1 VSESATPL
9 YRASVLFYGDD
20 FTGATDNAAQY
31 ARHGLQTRLF
41 FSHPGMA
48 ALQEAAAQCDVVG
61 IAGTARS
68 LAPEAMREELLPV
81 LHAFA
86 QLQVPWVQYKC
97 CSTFDSAEHTGSLG
111 YAIRLMKEVWPDC
124 FVPVHSA
131 APEFGRYTLF
141 GHHFARAGNEVYR
154 LDQHPVMSV
163 HPVTPMHES
172 ELAKVLLTQG
182 FQTECLLDVRQLD
195 RYPASPEHLTTLLAR
210 HNSAVVDG
218 YTQQQVVTAAAAL
231 WRLSQQRQVC
241 AMAAQGLAHGLGQHL
256 RESQRTQ
263 QQATKQQLLPTDRL
277 LVLSG
282 SCSALS
288 AAQIDHAEQAGFVCL
303 RLSNDALLQ
312 TQDALLDDVQTT
324 VLKALSAG
332 QSVVVFTAHG
342 PDDAHTQTLREQTHD
357 WPAGQLTQRIGACF
371 AKLAD
376 AAFRHTD
383 LIRLV
388 VAGGDSSSYTMRAL
402 GAEALQIKASH
413 FAQNAHFAR
422 LLSAKAHIHGIEVLL
437 KGGQVGGA
445 QLYSLALK
453 GFES

>member
-1 VSESATPL
+1 MAKPP

-20 FTGATDNAAQY
+20 FTGAADNAAQY

-41 FSHPGMA
+41 FHHPGIA
-48 ALQEAAAQCDVVG
+48 ALQEAADQCDVVG

-68 LAPEAMREELLPV
+68 LHPEDMREELLPV
-81 LHAFA
+81 LQAFA
-86 QLQVPWVQYKC
+86 KLKIPWVQYKC
-97 CSTFDSAEHTGSLG
+97 CSTFDSAAHTGSLG

-141 GHHFARAGNEVYR
+141 GHHFARAGSEIYR
-154 LDQHPVMSV
+154 LDKHPVMSV

-172 ELAKVLLTQG
+172 ELSKVLSTQG
-182 FQTECLLDVRQLD
+182 FQTDYLLDVRQLD
-195 RYPASPEHLTTLLAR
+195 QHQTDPELLTNKLASLH
-210 HNSAVVDG
+210 SAVVDG

-231 WRLSQQRQVC
+231 WQLSQQRQVC

-256 RESQRTQ
+256 RESHSTQ
-263 QQATKQQLLPTDRL
+263 LQIPKQQLLPTDRL

-288 AAQIDHAEQAGFVCL
+288 AAQIDHAEQAGFACL

-312 TQDALLDDVQTT
+312 THDALLDAVLNPM
-324 VLKALSAG
+324 LKALSAG

-342 PDDAHTQTLREQTHD
+342 PHDAHTKALREQTHH
-357 WPAGQLTQRIGACF
+357 WPAGQLTQRIGTCF

-376 AAFRHTD
+376 TAFKHTG
-383 LIRLV
+383 LTRLV
-388 VAGGDSSSYTMRAL
+388 VAGGDSSSFTMRAL

-413 FAQNAHFAR
+413 FTQNAHFAE
-422 LLSAKAHIHGIEVLL
+422 LVSAKAHIHGKEVLL
-437 KGGQVGGA
+437 KGGQVGNE
-445 QLYSLALK
+445 QLYRLALD
-453 GFES
+453 GFDH

>member
-1 VSESATPL
+1 MAKPP

-20 FTGATDNAAQY
+20 FTGASDNAAQY
-31 ARHGLQTRLF
+31 ARHGLHTRLF
-41 FSHPGMA
+41 VSHPGLA
-48 ALQEAAAQCDVVG
+48 ALQQAAAECDVVG

-68 LAPEAMREELLPV
+68 LSPEAMREELLPV
-81 LHAFA
+81 LQAFA

-97 CSTFDSAEHTGSLG
+97 CSTFDSAAHTGSLG
-111 YAIRLMKEVWPDC
+111 YAIQLMKEVWPNC

-141 GHHFARAGNEVYR
+141 GHHFARAGSEVYR

-182 FQTECLLDVRQLD
+182 FQTDHLLDVRQLD
-195 RYPASPEHLTTLLAR
+195 QHQTSPEHLTKMLAS
-210 HNSAVVDG
+210 HHSAVVDG

-231 WRLSQQRQVC
+231 WRLSQQRQIC
-241 AMAAQGLAHGLGQHL
+241 AMAAQGLAHGLGQYL

-263 QQATKQQLLPTDRL
+263 LEAPKQQLLPTDRL

-303 RLSNDALLQ
+303 RLSNY
-312 TQDALLDDVQTT
+312 ALLDDVQTRM
-324 VLKALSAG
+324 LKALSAG
-332 QSVVVFTAHG
+332 QSVVVFTARG
-342 PDDAHTQTLREQTHD
+342 REQSHD

-376 AAFRHTD
+376 AAFKHTT
-383 LIRLV
+383 LTRLV

-413 FAQNAHFAR
+413 FAQNAHFAG
-422 LLSAKAHIHGIEVLL
+422 LVSAKAHIHGKEVLL
-437 KGGQVGGA
+437 KGGQVGDA
-445 QLYSLALK
+445 QLYSLVLK
-453 GFES
+453 GFNS

>member
-1 VSESATPL
+1 MATPP

-20 FTGATDNAAQY
+20 FTGASDNAAQY

-41 FSHPGMA
+41 FNHPGMA

-68 LAPEAMREELLPV
+68 LHPEAMREELLPV
-81 LHAFA
+81 LQAFA

-97 CSTFDSAEHTGSLG
+97 CSTFDSAAHTGSLG
-111 YAIRLMKEVWPDC
+111 YAIGLMKEVWPDC

-154 LDQHPVMSV
+154 LDKHPVMSV

-182 FQTECLLDVRQLD
+182 FQTDHVLDVRQLD
-195 RYPASPEHLTTLLAR
+195 QHQTAPELLTKMLASH
-210 HNSAVVDG
+210 HSAVVDG

-231 WRLSQQRQVC
+231 WRLSQQRQIC

-263 QQATKQQLLPTDRL
+263 LQAPKQQLLPTDRL

-303 RLSNDALLQ
+303 RLSNDASL
-312 TQDALLDDVQTT
+312 DAVQTRM
-324 VLKALSAG
+324 LKALSAG
-332 QSVVVFTAHG
+332 QSVVVFTARG
-342 PDDAHTQTLREQTHD
+342 REQTHD
-357 WPAGQLTQRIGACF
+357 WPAGQLVQRIGACF

-376 AAFRHTD
+376 AALRQTA
-383 LIRLV
+383 LTRLV

-413 FAQNAHFAR
+413 FAQNAHFAA
-422 LLSAKAHIHGIEVLL
+422 LVSAKSHIHGKEVLL
-437 KGGQVGGA
+437 KGGQVGDA
-445 QLYSLALK
+445 QLYSLVLK
-453 GFES
+453 GFSS

>member
-1 VSESATPL
+1 MATPP

-20 FTGATDNAAQY
+20 FTGASDNAAQY
-31 ARHGLQTRLF
+31 ARHGLQTQLF
-41 FSHPGMA
+41 FNHPGMA

-68 LAPEAMREELLPV
+68 LHTEAMREELLPV
-81 LHAFA
+81 LQAFA

-97 CSTFDSAEHTGSLG
+97 CSTFDSAAHTGSLG
-111 YAIRLMKEVWPDC
+111 YAIGLMKEVWPDC
-124 FVPVHSA
+124 FIPVHSA
-131 APEFGRYTLF
+131 TPEFGRYTLF

-154 LDQHPVMSV
+154 LDKHPVMSV

-182 FQTECLLDVRQLD
+182 FQTDHVLDVRQLD
-195 RYPASPEHLTTLLAR
+195 QHQTAPELLTKMLASH
-210 HNSAVVDG
+210 HSAVVDG

-231 WRLSQQRQVC
+231 WRLTQQRQIC
-241 AMAAQGLAHGLGQHL
+241 AMSAQGLAHGLGQYL
-256 RESQRTQ
+256 RESQHTQ
-263 QQATKQQLLPTDRL
+263 FEAPKQQLLPTDRL

-288 AAQIDHAEQAGFVCL
+288 AAQIDHAEQAGFICL
-303 RLSNDALLQ
+303 RLSNDALL
-312 TQDALLDDVQTT
+312 DDVQTRM
-324 VLKALSAG
+324 LNALSAG
-332 QSVVVFTAHG
+332 QSVVVFTARG
-342 PDDAHTQTLREQTHD
+342 REQSHD

-376 AAFRHTD
+376 AAFNHTA
-383 LIRLV
+383 LSRLV

-413 FAQNAHFAR
+413 FAQNAHFAA
-422 LLSAKAHIHGIEVLL
+422 LVSAKAHIHGKEVLL
-437 KGGQVGGA
+437 KGGQVGDA
-445 QLYSLALK
+445 QLYSLVLK
-453 GFES
+453 GFSS

>member
-1 VSESATPL
+1 MATPP

-20 FTGATDNAAQY
+20 FTGASDNAAQY
-31 ARHGLQTRLF
+31 ARHGLQTRMF

-61 IAGTARS
+61 IAGIARS
-68 LAPEAMREELLPV
+68 LHPKAMREELLPV
-81 LHAFA
+81 LQAFA

-97 CSTFDSAEHTGSLG
+97 CSTFDSAVHTGSLG
-111 YAIRLMKEVWPDC
+111 YAIGLMKKVWPDC

-154 LDQHPVMSV
+154 LDKHPVMSV

-182 FQTECLLDVRQLD
+182 FQTDHVLDVRQLD
-195 RYPASPEHLTTLLAR
+195 QHQTAPEHLTKMLAN
-210 HNSAVVDG
+210 HHSAVVDG
-218 YTQQQVVTAAAAL
+218 YTQQHVVTAAAAL
-231 WRLSQQRQVC
+231 WRLSQQRQIC
-241 AMAAQGLAHGLGQHL
+241 AMAAQGLAHGLGQYL
-256 RESQRTQ
+256 SNTQ
-263 QQATKQQLLPTDRL
+263 SPDQQAPKQKLLPTDRL

-312 TQDALLDDVQTT
+312 THDAVLDDVQTR
-324 VLKALSAG
+324 VLNALSAR

-342 PDDAHTQTLREQTHD
+342 PDDAHTHTLREQTHD
-357 WPAGQLTQRIGACF
+357 WPAGQLAQRIGTCF

-376 AAFRHTD
+376 TAFKHTG
-383 LIRLV
+383 LTRLV

-413 FAQNAHFAR
+413 FAQNAHFAA
-422 LLSAKAHIHGIEVLL
+422 LVSAKAHIHGKEVLL
-437 KGGQVGGA
+437 KGGQVGNE
-445 QLYSLALK
+445 QLYRLALD
-453 GFES
+453 GFDH

>member
-1 VSESATPL
+1 MATPP

-20 FTGATDNAAQY
+20 FTGASDNAAQY
-31 ARHGLQTRLF
+31 ARHGLQTQLF
-41 FSHPGMA
+41 FNHPGMA

-68 LAPEAMREELLPV
+68 LHTEAMREELLPV
-81 LHAFA
+81 LQAFA

-97 CSTFDSAEHTGSLG
+97 CSTFDSAAHTGSLG
-111 YAIRLMKEVWPDC
+111 YAIGLMKEVWPDC

-154 LDQHPVMSV
+154 LDKHPVMSV

-182 FQTECLLDVRQLD
+182 FQTDHVLDVRQLD
-195 RYPASPEHLTTLLAR
+195 QHQTSPEHLTKMLAS
-210 HNSAVVDG
+210 HHSAVVDG

-231 WRLSQQRQVC
+231 WRLTQQRQIC
-241 AMAAQGLAHGLGQHL
+241 AMSAQGLAHGLGQYL
-256 RESQRTQ
+256 RESQHTQ
-263 QQATKQQLLPTDRL
+263 FEAPKQQLLPTDRL

-288 AAQIDHAEQAGFVCL
+288 AAQIDHAEQAGFICL
-303 RLSNDALLQ
+303 RLSNDALL
-312 TQDALLDDVQTT
+312 DDVQTRM
-324 VLKALSAG
+324 LNALSAG
-332 QSVVVFTAHG
+332 QSVVVFTARG
-342 PDDAHTQTLREQTHD
+342 REQSHD

-376 AAFRHTD
+376 AAFKHTA
-383 LIRLV
+383 LSRLV

-413 FAQNAHFAR
+413 FAKNAHFAA
-422 LLSAKAHIHGIEVLL
+422 LVSAKAHIHGKEVLL
-437 KGGQVGGA
+437 KGGQVGDA
-445 QLYSLALK
+445 QLYSLVLK
-453 GFES
+453 GFSS

>member
-1 VSESATPL
+1 
-9 YRASVLFYGDD
+9 VLFYGDD
-20 FTGATDNAAQY
+20 FTGASDNAAQY

-41 FSHPGMA
+41 FNHPGMA
-48 ALQEAAAQCDVVG
+48 ALQQAATECDVVG

-68 LAPEAMREELLPV
+68 LSPEAMREELLPV
-81 LHAFA
+81 LQAFA

-97 CSTFDSAEHTGSLG
+97 CSTFDSAVHTGSLG
-111 YAIRLMKEVWPDC
+111 YAIGLMKEVWPDC

-141 GHHFARAGNEVYR
+141 GHHFARAGSEVYR

-172 ELAKVLLTQG
+172 ELAKVLSTQG
-182 FQTECLLDVRQLD
+182 FQTDHVLDVRQLD
-195 RYPASPEHLTTLLAR
+195 QHQTAPEHLTKMLAS

-231 WRLSQQRQVC
+231 WRLSQQRQIC

-256 RESQRTQ
+256 RESQHTQ
-263 QQATKQQLLPTDRL
+263 LEAPKQHLLPTDRL

-303 RLSNDALLQ
+303 RLSNDASL
-312 TQDALLDDVQTT
+312 DAVKTRM
-324 VLKALSAG
+324 LKALSAG
-332 QSVVVFTAHG
+332 QSVVVFTARGH
-342 PDDAHTQTLREQTHD
+342 EQTHD
-357 WPAGQLTQRIGACF
+357 WPAGQLVQHIGACF

-376 AAFRHTD
+376 AALRQTA
-383 LIRLV
+383 LTRLV

-413 FAQNAHFAR
+413 FAQNAHFAA
-422 LLSAKAHIHGIEVLL
+422 LVSAKSHIHGKEVLL
-437 KGGQVGGA
+437 KGGQVGDA

-453 GFES
+453 GFSS

>member
-1 VSESATPL
+1 MATPP

-20 FTGATDNAAQY
+20 FTGASDNAAQY

-41 FSHPGMA
+41 FNHPGMA

-68 LAPEAMREELLPV
+68 LSPEAMREELLPV
-81 LHAFA
+81 LQAFA

-97 CSTFDSAEHTGSLG
+97 CSTFDSAAHTGSLG
-111 YAIRLMKEVWPDC
+111 YAIGLMKEVWPDC

-141 GHHFARAGNEVYR
+141 GHHFARAGSEVYR

-182 FQTECLLDVRQLD
+182 FQTEHLLDVRQLD
-195 RYPASPEHLTTLLAR
+195 QHQTSPEHLTKMLAS

-218 YTQQQVVTAAAAL
+218 YTQQQVLTAAAAL
-231 WRLSQQRQVC
+231 WRLSQQRQIC
-241 AMAAQGLAHGLGQHL
+241 AMSAQGLAHGLGQHL
-256 RESQRTQ
+256 RESHHTQ
-263 QQATKQQLLPTDRL
+263 LQAPKQQLLPTDRL

-303 RLSNDALLQ
+303 RLSNDAS
-312 TQDALLDDVQTT
+312 LDDVQTRM
-324 VLKALSAG
+324 LKALSAG

-342 PDDAHTQTLREQTHD
+342 REQTHD
-357 WPAGQLTQRIGACF
+357 WPAGQLVQRIGAYF

-376 AAFRHTD
+376 AAFMHTA
-383 LIRLV
+383 LSRLV

-413 FAQNAHFAR
+413 FAQNAHFAE
-422 LLSAKAHIHGIEVLL
+422 LVSAKAHIHGKEVLL
-437 KGGQVGGA
+437 KGGQVGDA
-445 QLYSLALK
+445 QLYSLVLK
-453 GFES
+453 GFNS

>member
-1 VSESATPL
+1 MATPP

-20 FTGATDNAAQY
+20 FTGASDNAAQY

-41 FSHPGMA
+41 FNHPGMA

-68 LAPEAMREELLPV
+68 LSPEAMREELLPV
-81 LHAFA
+81 LQAFA

-97 CSTFDSAEHTGSLG
+97 CSTFDSAAHTGSLG
-111 YAIRLMKEVWPDC
+111 YAIGLMKEVWPDC

-141 GHHFARAGNEVYR
+141 GHHFARAANEVYR

-182 FQTECLLDVRQLD
+182 FQTDHVLDVRQLD
-195 RYPASPEHLTTLLAR
+195 QHQTSPEHLTKVLAS
-210 HNSAVVDG
+210 HHSAVVDG
-218 YTQQQVVTAAAAL
+218 YTQLQVVTAAAAL
-231 WRLSQQRQVC
+231 WRLSQQRQIC

-256 RESQRTQ
+256 RESHHTQ
-263 QQATKQQLLPTDRL
+263 LQAPKQQLLPTDRL

-303 RLSNDALLQ
+303 RLSNDAS
-312 TQDALLDDVQTT
+312 LDDVQTRM
-324 VLKALSAG
+324 LNALSAG
-332 QSVVVFTAHG
+332 QSVVVFTARGH
-342 PDDAHTQTLREQTHD
+342 EQTHD
-357 WPAGQLTQRIGACF
+357 WPAGQLVQRIGVCF

-376 AAFRHTD
+376 AAFKHTD
-383 LIRLV
+383 LTRLV

-402 GAEALQIKASH
+402 GAEALHIKASH
-413 FAQNAHFAR
+413 FTQNAHFAE
-422 LLSAKAHIHGIEVLL
+422 LVSAKAHIHGKEVLL
-437 KGGQVGGA
+437 KGGQVGDA
-445 QLYSLALK
+445 QLYSLVLE
-453 GFES
+453 GFDN

>member
-1 VSESATPL
+1 MATPP

-20 FTGATDNAAQY
+20 FTGASDNAAQY
-31 ARHGLQTRLF
+31 ARHGLHTRLF
-41 FSHPGMA
+41 VSHPGLA

-68 LAPEAMREELLPV
+68 LHPEAMREELLPV
-81 LHAFA
+81 LQAFA

-97 CSTFDSAEHTGSLG
+97 CSTFDSAAHTGSLG
-111 YAIRLMKEVWPDC
+111 YAIGLMKEVWPDC

-141 GHHFARAGNEVYR
+141 GHHFARAGSEVYR
-154 LDQHPVMSV
+154 LDKHPVMSV
-163 HPVTPMHES
+163 HPVTPMDES

-182 FQTECLLDVRQLD
+182 FQTDHVLDVRQLD
-195 RYPASPEHLTTLLAR
+195 QHHTAPEHLTKMLAK
-210 HNSAVVDG
+210 HHSAVVDG

-231 WRLSQQRQVC
+231 WRLSQQRQIC
-241 AMAAQGLAHGLGQHL
+241 AMAAQGLAHGLGQYL
-256 RESQRTQ
+256 RESQRIQ
-263 QQATKQQLLPTDRL
+263 LEAPKQHLLPTDRL

-303 RLSNDALLQ
+303 RLSS
-312 TQDALLDDVQTT
+312 DALLDDVQTQM
-324 VLKALSAG
+324 LKALSAG
-332 QSVVVFTAHG
+332 HSVVVFTARG
-342 PDDAHTQTLREQTHD
+342 REHTHD

-376 AAFRHTD
+376 AAFRQTA
-383 LIRLV
+383 LTRLV

-413 FAQNAHFAR
+413 FAQNAHFAG
-422 LLSAKAHIHGIEVLL
+422 LVSAKAHIHGKEVLL
-437 KGGQVGGA
+437 KGGQVGDA
-445 QLYSLALK
+445 QLYQVALQ
-453 GFES
+453 GFSH

>member
-1 VSESATPL
+1 VSEIATPP

-20 FTGATDNAAQY
+20 FTGASDNAAQY

-41 FSHPGMA
+41 FNHPGMA

-68 LAPEAMREELLPV
+68 LSPEAMREELLPV
-81 LHAFA
+81 LQAFA

-97 CSTFDSAEHTGSLG
+97 CSTFDSAAHTGSLG
-111 YAIRLMKEVWPDC
+111 YAIGLMKEVWPDS

-141 GHHFARAGNEVYR
+141 GHHFARAGSEVYR

-182 FQTECLLDVRQLD
+182 FQTNHVLDVRQLD
-195 RYPASPEHLTTLLAR
+195 QHQTSPEHLTKMLAS

-231 WRLSQQRQVC
+231 WRLSQQRQIC

-256 RESQRTQ
+256 RESHHTQ
-263 QQATKQQLLPTDRL
+263 LQAPKQQLLPTDRL

-288 AAQIDHAEQAGFVCL
+288 AAQIDHAEQTGFVCL
-303 RLSNDALLQ
+303 RLSNDAS
-312 TQDALLDDVQTT
+312 LDDVQTRM
-324 VLKALSAG
+324 LKALSAG
-332 QSVVVFTAHG
+332 QSVVVFTARGH
-342 PDDAHTQTLREQTHD
+342 EQTHD
-357 WPAGQLTQRIGACF
+357 WPASQLVQRIGACF

-376 AAFRHTD
+376 AAFKHTA
-383 LIRLV
+383 LSRLV

-402 GAEALQIKASH
+402 GAEALHIKASH
-413 FAQNAHFAR
+413 FAQNAHFAE
-422 LLSAKAHIHGIEVLL
+422 LVSAKAHIHGKEVLL
-437 KGGQVGGA
+437 KGGQVGDA
-445 QLYSLALK
+445 QLYSLVLE
-453 GFES
+453 GFDN

>member
-1 VSESATPL
+1 MSEMATPPC
-9 YRASVLFYGDD
+9 RASVLFYGDD
-20 FTGATDNAAQY
+20 FTGASDDAAQY
-31 ARHGLQTRLF
+31 ARHGLHTRLF
-41 FSHPGMA
+41 VSHPGLA

-68 LAPEAMREELLPV
+68 LHPEAMREELLPV
-81 LHAFA
+81 LQAFA

-97 CSTFDSAEHTGSLG
+97 CSTFDSAAHTGSLG
-111 YAIRLMKEVWPDC
+111 YAIGLMKEVWPDC

-141 GHHFARAGNEVYR
+141 GHHFARAGSEVYR
-154 LDQHPVMSV
+154 LDKHPVMSV
-163 HPVTPMHES
+163 HPVTPMDES

-182 FQTECLLDVRQLD
+182 FQTDHVLDVRQLD
-195 RYPASPEHLTTLLAR
+195 QHHTDPEHLTKMLAK
-210 HNSAVVDG
+210 HHSAVVDG

-231 WRLSQQRQVC
+231 WRLSQQRQIC
-241 AMAAQGLAHGLGQHL
+241 AMAAQGLAHGLGQYL
-256 RESQRTQ
+256 RESQRIQ
-263 QQATKQQLLPTDRL
+263 LEAPKQHLLPTDRL

-303 RLSNDALLQ
+303 RLSS
-312 TQDALLDDVQTT
+312 DALLDDVQTQM
-324 VLKALSAG
+324 LKALSAG
-332 QSVVVFTAHG
+332 QSVVVFTARG
-342 PDDAHTQTLREQTHD
+342 REHTHD

-376 AAFRHTD
+376 AAFRQTA
-383 LIRLV
+383 LTRLV

-413 FAQNAHFAR
+413 FAQNAHFAG
-422 LLSAKAHIHGIEVLL
+422 LVSAKAHIHGKEVLL
-437 KGGQVGGA
+437 KGGQVGDA
-445 QLYSLALK
+445 QLYQVALQ
-453 GFES
+453 GFSH

>member
-1 VSESATPL
+1 MATPP

-20 FTGATDNAAQY
+20 FTGASDNAAQY

-68 LAPEAMREELLPV
+68 LHPEAMREELLPV
-81 LHAFA
+81 LQAFA

-97 CSTFDSAEHTGSLG
+97 CSTFDSAVHTGSLG
-111 YAIRLMKEVWPDC
+111 YAIGLMKEVWPDC

-141 GHHFARAGNEVYR
+141 GHHFARAGSEVYR

-182 FQTECLLDVRQLD
+182 FQTDHVLDVRQLD
-195 RYPASPEHLTTLLAR
+195 QHQTAPELLTKMLASH
-210 HNSAVVDG
+210 HSAVVDG

-231 WRLSQQRQVC
+231 WRLSQQRQIC
-241 AMAAQGLAHGLGQHL
+241 AMSAQGLAHGLGQHL
-256 RESQRTQ
+256 RESHHTQ
-263 QQATKQQLLPTDRL
+263 LQAPKQQLLPTERL

-303 RLSNDALLQ
+303 RLSNDASL
-312 TQDALLDDVQTT
+312 DAVQTRM
-324 VLKALSAG
+324 LKALSAG
-332 QSVVVFTAHG
+332 QSVVVFTARG
-342 PDDAHTQTLREQTHD
+342 REQSHD
-357 WPAGQLTQRIGACF
+357 WPAGQLVQHIGACF

-376 AAFRHTD
+376 AALRQTA
-383 LIRLV
+383 LTRLV

-413 FAQNAHFAR
+413 FAQNAHFAA
-422 LLSAKAHIHGIEVLL
+422 LVSAKSHIHGKEVLL
-437 KGGQVGGA
+437 KGGQVGDA
-445 QLYSLALK
+445 QLYSLVLK
-453 GFES
+453 GFSS

>member
-1 VSESATPL
+1 
-9 YRASVLFYGDD
+9 
-20 FTGATDNAAQY
+20 
-31 ARHGLQTRLF
+31 
-41 FSHPGMA
+41 MA

-68 LAPEAMREELLPV
+68 LSPEAMREELLPV
-81 LHAFA
+81 LQAFA

-97 CSTFDSAEHTGSLG
+97 CSTFDSAAHTGSLG
-111 YAIRLMKEVWPDC
+111 YAIGLMKEVWPDS

-141 GHHFARAGNEVYR
+141 GHHFARAGSEVYR

-182 FQTECLLDVRQLD
+182 FQTDHVLDVRQLD
-195 RYPASPEHLTTLLAR
+195 QYQTAPELLTQMLASR
-210 HNSAVVDG
+210 HSAVVDG

-231 WRLSQQRQVC
+231 WRLSQQRQIC
-241 AMAAQGLAHGLGQHL
+241 AMSAQGLAHGLGQHL
-256 RESQRTQ
+256 RESHHTQ
-263 QQATKQQLLPTDRL
+263 LQAPKQQLLPTDRL

-303 RLSNDALLQ
+303 RLSNDASL
-312 TQDALLDDVQTT
+312 DAVQTRM
-324 VLKALSAG
+324 LKALSAG

-342 PDDAHTQTLREQTHD
+342 REQTHD
-357 WPAGQLTQRIGACF
+357 WPAGQLVQRIGACF

-376 AAFRHTD
+376 AAFMHTA
-383 LIRLV
+383 LSRLV

-413 FAQNAHFAR
+413 FAQNAHFAG
-422 LLSAKAHIHGIEVLL
+422 LVSAKAHIHGKEVLL
-437 KGGQVGGA
+437 KGGQVGDA
-445 QLYSLALK
+445 QLYSLVLK
-453 GFES
+453 GFNS

>member
-1 VSESATPL
+1 MREIAKPP

-20 FTGATDNAAQY
+20 FTGASDNAAQY

-41 FSHPGMA
+41 FNHPGMA

-68 LAPEAMREELLPV
+68 LSPEAMREELLPV
-81 LHAFA
+81 LQAFA

-97 CSTFDSAEHTGSLG
+97 CSTFDSAVHTGSLG
-111 YAIRLMKEVWPDC
+111 YAIGLMKEVWPDC

-141 GHHFARAGNEVYR
+141 GHHFARAGSEVYR

-182 FQTECLLDVRQLD
+182 FQTDHVLDVRQLD
-195 RYPASPEHLTTLLAR
+195 HHQTSPELLTQMLAS
-210 HNSAVVDG
+210 HHSAVVDG

-231 WRLSQQRQVC
+231 WRLSQQRQIC

-256 RESQRTQ
+256 RESHHTQ
-263 QQATKQQLLPTDRL
+263 LEAPKQQLLPTDRL

-303 RLSNDALLQ
+303 RLSNDAS
-312 TQDALLDDVQTT
+312 LDDVQTRM
-324 VLKALSAG
+324 LKALSAG
-332 QSVVVFTAHG
+332 QSVVVFTARGH
-342 PDDAHTQTLREQTHD
+342 EQSHD
-357 WPAGQLTQRIGACF
+357 WPAGQLVQRIGACF

-376 AAFRHTD
+376 AAFKHTA
-383 LIRLV
+383 LTRLV

-413 FAQNAHFAR
+413 FAQNAHFAA
-422 LLSAKAHIHGIEVLL
+422 LVSAKAHIHGKEVLL
-437 KGGQVGGA
+437 KGGQVGDA
-445 QLYSLALK
+445 QLYSLVLK
-453 GFES
+453 GFNS

>member
-1 VSESATPL
+1 MATPP

-20 FTGATDNAAQY
+20 FTGASDNAAQY
-31 ARHGLQTRLF
+31 ARHGLQTQLF
-41 FSHPGMA
+41 FNHPGMA

-68 LAPEAMREELLPV
+68 LHTEAMREELLPV
-81 LHAFA
+81 LQAFA

-97 CSTFDSAEHTGSLG
+97 CSTFDSAAHTGSLG
-111 YAIRLMKEVWPDC
+111 YAIGLMKEVWPDC
-124 FVPVHSA
+124 FIPVHSA
-131 APEFGRYTLF
+131 TPEFGRYTLF

-154 LDQHPVMSV
+154 LDKHPVMSV

-182 FQTECLLDVRQLD
+182 FQTDHVLDVRQLD
-195 RYPASPEHLTTLLAR
+195 QHQTSPEHLTKMLAS
-210 HNSAVVDG
+210 HHSAVVDG

-231 WRLSQQRQVC
+231 WRLTQQRQIC
-241 AMAAQGLAHGLGQHL
+241 AMSAQGLAHGLGQYL
-256 RESQRTQ
+256 RESQHTQ
-263 QQATKQQLLPTDRL
+263 FEAPKQQLLPTDRL

-288 AAQIDHAEQAGFVCL
+288 AAQIDHAEQAGFICL
-303 RLSNDALLQ
+303 RLSNDALL
-312 TQDALLDDVQTT
+312 DDVQTRM
-324 VLKALSAG
+324 LNALSAG
-332 QSVVVFTAHG
+332 QSVVVFTARG
-342 PDDAHTQTLREQTHD
+342 REQSHD

-376 AAFRHTD
+376 AAFNHTA
-383 LIRLV
+383 LSRLV

-413 FAQNAHFAR
+413 FAQNAHFAA
-422 LLSAKAHIHGIEVLL
+422 LVSAKAHIHGKEVLL
-437 KGGQVGGA
+437 KGGQVGDA
-445 QLYSLALK
+445 QLYSLVLK
-453 GFES
+453 GFSS